1 MYRRIKSVGFLV
13 DNGIRPDVFGGGWEN
28 APYADKLNIHG
39 YVTYPESIEVISKAK
54 VLFQD
59 QAEFNDGAHDRVFTA
74 MLNGTVVVSEYSQY
88 LDEEFEDGKDIFLYD
103 WKDGSNQV
111 QIINALLKN
120 EFIRTSVVKNA
131 YEKVNNS
138 HRWINRAQSIIE
150 AVTLYD
156 V

>member
-1 MYRRIKSVGFLV
+1 MQVYGAESHRG
-13 DNGIRPDVFGGGWEN
+13 DGI
-28 APYADKLNIHG
+28 
-39 YVTYPESIEVISKAK
+39 
-54 VLFQD
+54 
-59 QAEFNDGAHDRVFTA
+59 
-74 MLNGTVVVSEYSQY
+74 
-88 LDEEFEDGKDIFLYD
+88 D